1 MINKSLVALLAL
13 LLITSACSDKSKDN
27 NSAQKIKPVKYI
39 TVSSSSLNGNTSFT
53 GLAKAQK
60 EARLSFKV
68 SGTVDAVNIKVG
80 QRVKKG
86 QTLAVLDAADYQVN
100 YNASL
105 AGVENAKAQIEN
117 AQAQLQ
123 QAKASMIAA
132 ESNYKRFE
140 KLYETN
146 SISISDFE
154 QAKSAYQSAEANYNA
169 VNTQITAA
177 KSALR
182 SSESQTKSAS
192 NQVSYTRLVAPFSG
206 IITEINVEPNEIAPQ
221 GQPVIVIN
229 SEGNPNIEI
238 GIPESS
244 ISAIQPQQKVTVRF
258 NTLQEVELKG
268 IVDEIGYSPTG
279 STYPVTIRLIENDA
293 RIRPGMPAS
302 ASFDAVKKEDKKPAI
317 IVPASAVGEDNEG
330 RYVYVLQNENNQL
343 TCKRQAVKVGKV
355 QDVNFE
361 ILDGLKGGEKIV
373 SAGLNMLQEGML
385 VSLYQT
391 K

>member
-1 MINKSLVALLAL
+1 ML
-13 LLITSACSDKSKDN
+13 SACGDTSKDN
-27 NSAQKIKPVKYI
+27 SSVKKIKPVKYI
-39 TVSSSSLNGNTSFT
+39 TVSSTSLSGNPSFT
-53 GLAKAQK
+53 GLVKAQK

-68 SGTVDAVNIKVG
+68 SGTVDDVKVKVG
-80 QRVKKG
+80 DRVRKG
-86 QTLAVLDAADYQVN
+86 QTLAILDAADYRVN

-117 AQAQLQ
+117 AQAQMER
-123 QAKASMIAA
+123 AKANFIAA

-154 QAKSAYQSAEANYNA
+154 QAKSGFHSAEANYKA
-169 VNTQITAA
+169 VKTQITAA

-182 SSESQTKSAS
+182 SSKSQTQSAA
-192 NQVSYTRLVAPFSG
+192 NQVNYTKMVAPFSG
-206 IITEINVEPNEIAPQ
+206 IITQVNIEPNEIAPQ
-221 GQPVIVIN
+221 GRPVMIIN
-229 SEGNPNIEI
+229 SEGNPNVEI

-244 ISAIQPQQKVTVRF
+244 ISAIQPKQKVTVRF
-258 NTLQEVELKG
+258 NTLEGVELNG
-268 IVDEIGYSPTG
+268 MVHEIGYSSVG
-279 STYPVTIRLIENDA
+279 NTYPVTIRLTENDA

-302 ASFDAVKKEDKKPAI
+302 AMFSFPKKGGTKTSI
-317 IVPASAVGEDNEG
+317 LVPASAIGEDNEG
-330 RYVYVLQNENNQL
+330 KYVYVLQNENSQL
-343 TCKRQAVKVGKV
+343 VCKKQRV
-355 QDVNFE
+355 QIGEVHDVNFE
-361 ILDGLKGGEKIV
+361 ITTGLKGGEKIV